1 MTDLVELRGLKVWGF
16 HGVFEHE
23 RAAGQDFLVDVVLHL
38 DTAPA
43 GASDDIADTVN
54 YADVA
59 QHVTSIVGGSPVNL
73 IETLAAR
80 IADACLSDARVEAVE
95 VSVHKPHAPIPSPF
109 SDVVVTIHRSR
120 GAS

>member
-1 MTDLVELRGLKVWGF
+1 MTDRVELRGLKVWGF

-23 RAAGQDFLVDVVLHL
+23 RAEGQDFVVDVVLCF
-38 DTAPA
+38 DTRPA
-43 GASDDIADTVN
+43 AASDDIADTVN

-59 QHVTSIVGGSPVNL
+59 RQVTSIVGGEPVNL

-80 IADACLSDARVEAVE
+80 IADACLSDERVESVE

-109 SDVVVTIHRSR
+109 ADVVVTIRRSR
-120 GAS
+120 GER